1 MATQAS
7 HIVLRRATEADIE
20 PLSEFISRFVATGD
34 LLPRTLTELHDLLPN
49 FFIAD
54 DNGKIVGCA
63 TLEIYSRKLAEIRS
77 LAVAPEAQGHGVGKQ
92 LVEACVELAKQHNVY
107 EVMAISSAE
116 EFFKKC
122 GFDFT
127 LPSLRKAF
135 FLTTRDEL

>member
-1 MATQAS
+1 MATQAT
-7 HIVLRRATEADIE
+7 HIVVRKATEADIK

-127 LPSLRKAF
+127 LPNLRKAF

>member
-1 MATQAS
+1 M
-7 HIVLRRATEADIE
+7 
-20 PLSEFISRFVATGD
+20 
-34 LLPRTLTELHDLLPN
+34 
-49 FFIAD
+49 
-54 DNGKIVGCA
+54 GK
-63 TLEIYSRKLAEIRS
+63 
-77 LAVAPEAQGHGVGKQ
+77 H

-127 LPSLRKAF
+127 LPNLRKAF

>member
-1 MATQAS
+1 MATQAT
-7 HIVLRRATEADIE
+7 HIVVRKATQADI
-20 PLSEFISRFVATGD
+20 PALSEFISRFVATGD
-34 LLPRTLTELHDLLPN
+34 LLPRTLDELQDLLPN

-77 LAVAPEAQGHGVGKQ
+77 LAVAPEAQGHGVGKH
-92 LVEACVELAKQHNVY
+92 LVEACVELAKQNNVY

-127 LPSLRKAF
+127 LPNLRKAF

>member
-1 MATQAS
+1 MATQAT
-7 HIVLRRATEADIE
+7 HIVVRKATEADIA

-77 LAVAPEAQGHGVGKQ
+77 LAVAPEAQGHGVGKH

-127 LPSLRKAF
+127 LPNLRKAF